1 MSAHTP
7 GGWIAVGRR
16 VEHTSDKRPD
26 VCSCAPEDF
35 GQDGRSD
42 KEACANA
49 RLIAAAPD
57 MLAALEKLVQQVES
71 GYFDHVATDHPNS
84 AVIAARAAI
93 AKATGVQ
100 P

>member
-1 MSAHTP
+1 MIAHTP

-49 RLIAAAPD
+49 LLIAAAPD
-57 MLAALEKLVQQVES
+57 LLAALKDL
-71 GYFDHVATDHPNS
+71 DAATDRQRRYGQPIS
-84 AVIAARAAI
+84 DAQKKARAAI
-93 AKATGVQ
+93 AKATGGQ

>member
-7 GGWIAVGRR
+7 GPWL
-16 VEHTSDKRPD
+16 
-26 VCSCAPEDF
+26 
-35 GQDGRSD
+35 QDGRLVYALNDRGVNWFSASVQD
-42 KEACANA
+42 AHTPESE
-49 RLIAAAPD
+49 LIAVAQLMKAAPD
-57 MLAALEKLVQQVES
+57 LLAALEKLGRQVES

-84 AVIAARAAI
+84 AVITARAAI